1 MYEQEIKA
9 MHDATTQATPE
20 EIAAKVR
27 EIIRILAGLLDKLNG
42 KLNIWTIIT
51 NAGAII
57 DAIKA
62 IIAVIKAKA

>member
-27 EIIRILAGLLDKLNG
+27 EIIRILAGLLDEA
-42 KLNIWTIIT
+42 T
-51 NAGAII
+51 AAAEAII

>member
-9 MHDATTQATPE
+9 MHDATAQATPE
-20 EIAAKVR
+20 QIAAKVR
-27 EIIRILAGLLDKLNG
+27 EIIRILAGLLEKLNG

>member
-1 MYEQEIKA
+1 MYEQDIKA

-62 IIAVIKAKA
+62 IMAVIKAKA

>member
-9 MHDATTQATPE
+9 MHDATAQATPE
-20 EIAAKVR
+20 QIAAKVR